1 MSKQWWIV
9 AAVAAVVLW
18 FFVSIEPV
26 LAPFFVSMVLAYL
39 GDPIA
44 DRLEERGQ
52 PRDTVVGILREL
64 GFEILVAEA
73 GGRRRALEPAD
84 LATLMDS
91 VDLDSAQQIEIDL
104 ERQCV
109 NCRAGTFAAQQP
121 EDARCRL
128 LEGSWDATG
137 VLLEAAD
144 AIESTAAGLPYIEG
158 F

>member
-1 MSKQWWIV
+1 MGESFAEIF
-9 AAVAAVVLW
+9 LGNC
-18 FFVSIEPV
+18 VS
-26 LAPFFVSMVLAYL
+26 L
-39 GDPIA
+39 GLPC
-44 DRLEERGQ
+44 
-52 PRDTVVGILREL
+52 V
-64 GFEILVAEA
+64 
-73 GGRRRALEPAD
+73 ALEPAD

-91 VDLDSAQQIEIDL
+91 VDLDPAQQIEIDL